1 MRPHGARAF
10 GGSARAGFL
19 YEINE
24 RGQEFFSPDRD
35 GHVIPAGKVKAGLA
49 RAGNSLRIGD
59 INITAAPGMSPMD
72 IARAVRREIE
82 RLADNAGSAL
92 HDGGAYAD

>member
-1 MRPHGARAF
+1 MGGGGNASLSGNTQNYFKNLPKRAL
-10 GGSARAGFL
+10 GGPVRAGFL

-49 RAGNSLRIGD
+49 RVGNSLRIGD
-59 INITAAPGMSPMD
+59 INITAAPGGAPD
-72 IARAVRREIE
+72 DARIQNRGR
-82 RLADNAGSAL
+82 
-92 HDGGAYAD
+92 